1 MIDNATCK
9 SSLELM
15 IVQKHEVV
23 AEFTYMLT
31 CNSECNGQNTE
42 QSTSTMILNIESTSH
57 THLQNSGSQESL
69 ANGIAKEQEDAGQL
83 KDKRAG
89 KEDAAGASNAD
100 NSVSASGNHT
110 PIRSS
115 FEDVPGLAIR

>member
-1 MIDNATCK
+1 MQPLFCK
-9 SSLELM
+9 SSLESM

-31 CNSECNGQNTE
+31 CNSECNEQIIE
-42 QSTSTMILNIESTSH
+42 QSTCTMILNIESTSH

-69 ANGIAKEQEDAGQL
+69 GNGIAKEQEDAQPR
-83 KDKRAG
+83 DKQASKEEVAG
-89 KEDAAGASNAD
+89 TSNAG

>member
-1 MIDNATCK
+1 MSDISTCK
-9 SSLELM
+9 SSLDIL
-15 IVQKHEVV
+15 IAQKLGFV
-23 AEFTYMLT
+23 AVLTHMLS
-31 CNSECNGQNTE
+31 CNSEVNEQNTDM
-42 QSTSTMILNIESTSH
+42 QNICTMILKSESTSY

-69 ANGIAKEQEDAGQL
+69 GNGIAKEQEDAQPR
-83 KDKRAG
+83 DKQASKEEVAG
-89 KEDAAGASNAD
+89 TSNAG